1 MTEAEQAYAEAK
13 AQAVEAIME
22 VNRHEAGGLSDWL
35 PPVLPRDP
43 VELPPPAGHPEPP
56 LALRMA
62 WHIRSL
68 WEGVQELAQAAQ
80 EALQRLGV
88 LKERELPPPELPK
101 SLETPFKPVATPAP
115 PIPEKP
121 KQANG
126 KRGIDFN

>member
-13 AQAVEAIME
+13 AQAVEAIGE
-22 VNRHEAGGLSDWL
+22 VSRREAGSLSDWL

-43 VELPPPAGHPEPP
+43 VELPPPPGHPEPP

-62 WHIRSL
+62 WHVRSI

-88 LKERELPPPELPK
+88 LKERELPYPEPSK
-101 SLETPFKPVATPAP
+101 SLEAP
-115 PIPEKP
+115 PRPLEPPSPPKP
-121 KQANG
+121 PAKRED
-126 KRGIDFN
+126 RGIDL